1 MSVEIR
7 IYRMSQNS
15 AVTVMTIRGLEQGSF
30 SISDEGLRTFY
41 LVCLGDGRVEAQRS
55 EGRRLWRDREL

>member
-1 MSVEIR
+1 MRV
-7 IYRMSQNS
+7 YRMSQSRNP
-15 AVTVMTIRGLEQGSF
+15 AVIVITIRGREQGSF

-41 LVCLGDGRVEAQRS
+41 QVCLGDGRVEAQRS